1 LTEKFVFPIEAY
13 KQGVDEE
20 RERIVKMLEDRLA
33 EMTLPDGPIYI
44 EAAIIKQ
51 IIKGIKEEK

>member
-1 LTEKFVFPIEAY
+1 VFPIEAY

-20 RERIVKMLEDRLA
+20 RERIVKMLENRLA